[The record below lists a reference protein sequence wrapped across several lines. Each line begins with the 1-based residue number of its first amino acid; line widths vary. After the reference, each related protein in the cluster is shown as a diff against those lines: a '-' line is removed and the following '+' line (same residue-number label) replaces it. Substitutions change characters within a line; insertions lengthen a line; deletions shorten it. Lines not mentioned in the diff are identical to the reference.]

1 MMPARGLRIP
11 ALLIVFALFA
21 SACTSAFGAGDTE
34 RILRIRFSR
43 AVQLFPGNTV
53 RVLGV
58 EVGRVLDV
66 ENVEGAA
73 QATVRIDDPDI
84 QLPEDVRAT
93 IVPLSL
99 LGERYV
105 QLFPAYE
112 GGSTFD
118 GDLIDTDRTNVPAEQ
133 DELLAG
139 LKDYFGAIDPDTV
152 TEFVSNAATL
162 LEGNGESINR
172 LIDKGAD
179 LFDTLADKRNSLAGL
194 ISELNTLTV
203 TLSTRQGAIA
213 RVINSYNTVG
223 RTLNENRVAL
233 EGTIDGLSRAATELA
248 SLLIANRDPLG
259 KDIRSLTRTFR
270 TVSRNAKSLA
280 RTGKWAKRLFGAAS
294 RAIDYER
301 NWLRL
306 GNQGAPLFELI
317 VQRLEDRLVGVC
329 LRLGIEECSSAAYW
343 REQLPNLFCLQ
354 DGDCDAKDRRTP
366 GEAFDEALEELPG
379 EMNARMR
386 KCKKAKH
393 PKRCRN
399 REKKKSEGEKLDDL
413 INEVLDGLVGTT
425 DQLLGG
431 AR

>member
-1 MMPARGLRIP
+1 MIPARWFRISSIFIAF
-11 ALLIVFALFA
+11 ALLA
-21 SACTSAFGAGDTE
+21 SACTSFGGNNDE
-34 RILRIRFSR
+34 RTLRIQFTR

-58 EVGRVLDV
+58 EIGRVIEV
-66 ENVEGAA
+66 ENVDGAA
-73 QATVRIDDPDI
+73 EATVRIDDPDI
-84 QLPEDVRAT
+84 KLPADVRVT

-112 GGSTFD
+112 GGSTFE
-118 GDLIDTDRTNVPAEQ
+118 GDLIGTDRTSVPAEQ

-223 RTLNENRVAL
+223 RALNENRVAL
-233 EGTIDGLSRAATELA
+233 EGTIDGLNRAATELA

-259 KDIRSLTRTFR
+259 KDIRGLTRTFR
-270 TVSRNAKSLA
+270 TLSRNAKSFA
-280 RTGKWAKRLFGAAS
+280 RTGKWAKRLFAAAS
-294 RAIDYER
+294 RAVDYER

-329 LRLGIEECSSAAYW
+329 IRLELDECSEQAYW
-343 REQLPNLFCLQ
+343 QERLPDLFCLQ
-354 DGDCDAKDRRTP
+354 DGDCSAEDRRTP
-366 GEAFDEALEELPG
+366 GEAFDDALEDLPN
-379 EMNARMR
+379 EMKAGMK
-386 KCKKAKH
+386 KCKKAKN
-393 PKRCRN
+393 PKRCRK
-399 REKKKSEGEKLDDL
+399 RAKEKTEGEQLDDL
-413 INEVLDGLVGTT
+413 INDVLEGIIGSS
-425 DQLLGG
+425 DQLLGS